1 MIFGSILKYIRMSNN
16 GTTNKIGK
24 SALTAMSIILLDVKL
39 LNANPVPSCADSIT
53 HAIPLAAPL
62 TPALPHGKYIKNQA
76 KNKFKITKIK
86 IDFHCIFFLFL
97 EKITPIPR
105 KINNPMILTN
115 KNIWHLP
122 ICIFILSCIDY
133 AIL

>member
-1 MIFGSILKYIRMSNN
+1 MSNN

-97 EKITPIPR
+97 E
-105 KINNPMILTN
+105 NNSYT
-115 KNIWHLP
+115 
-122 ICIFILSCIDY
+122 
-133 AIL
+133 

>member
-1 MIFGSILKYIRMSNN
+1 MSNN

-76 KNKFKITKIK
+76 K
-86 IDFHCIFFLFL
+86 
-97 EKITPIPR
+97 
-105 KINNPMILTN
+105 TN
-115 KNIWHLP
+115 SK
-122 ICIFILSCIDY
+122 
-133 AIL
+133 